1 MQKGRKI
8 HLDKGV
14 KSQTTEHSNHSIGI
28 TSNSKNNETFPFPC
42 THMHART
49 HACTH
54 TCMPTNAC
62 THTHTMCTHMHS
74 QFIKRFI
81 TEEGSIKTL
90 IIQFSSVCTT
100 DLLEL
105 TKFDTPS
112 IPPTGTDNEANTVT
126 PLTLTDMLI
135 Q

>member
-8 HLDKGV
+8 HLDKDV
-14 KSQTTEHSNHSIGI
+14 KSRTTEHSNHSIGI
-28 TSNSKNNETFPFPC
+28 TSNSKNNETFSFPR
-42 THMHART
+42 MHTRMHTRMYAR
-49 HACTH
+49 
-54 TCMPTNAC
+54 
-62 THTHTMCTHMHS
+62 THTHTPCAHMHS
-74 QFIKRFI
+74 QFIKHFI

-112 IPPTGTDNEANTVT
+112 VPPTGTDNEANTIT